1 MVISAAHA
9 FQRHCF
15 QKLDGLASLA
25 GGDEDLG
32 QIAIERLVVG
42 PGVDG
47 LAIVRFGLGQI
58 VLRKGCQAEVPP
70 GNAQLGIE
78 RGRLLPRRPASS
90 IRPRLASRQPS
101 CRRLGIVGFS
111 AVASR
116 KISNSSGRDANTRP
130 CASGPLAAGVRR
142 SRLLAALW
150 GIPRQVIPRHKA
162 LFRRRRARRR
172 PAQSLPPRGT
182 TRIPQR

>member
-1 MVISAAHA
+1 MFVPIRLGQHGGDLRAAHA

-78 RGRLLPRRPASS
+78 RGRLLPRRH
-90 IRPRLASRQPS
+90 RLVHSAEIGQQAAELQA
-101 CRRLGIVGFS
+101 RLGIVGVLSRCLAEDFEFLRPRREH
-111 AVASR
+111 AVLVRLGRLLQVLAS
-116 KISNSSGRDANTRP
+116 
-130 CASGPLAAGVRR
+130 
-142 SRLLAALW
+142 SRLLAAL
-150 GIPRQVIPRHKA
+150 
-162 LFRRRRARRR
+162 
-172 PAQSLPPRGT
+172 
-182 TRIPQR
+182 